1 MIKSHRWLLLCAI
14 LAAGCESEKKADEA
28 IPLDKVPPV
37 VLKAARDKMPDVV
50 LDTAYRDT
58 YNGQPV
64 YEVRGKA
71 KNGKIRE
78 CEVNEKGEV
87 VNVE

>member
-1 MIKSHRWLLLCAI
+1 MRTVDRWLAICAVV
-14 LAAGCESEKKADEA
+14 ATGCGKDLDDEV
-28 IPLDKVPPV
+28 IPIDKVPPA
-37 VLKAARDKMPDVV
+37 VLKAARDKLPEVTF
-50 LDTAYRDT
+50 DTAYRDT
-58 YNGQPV
+58 FNGQPV
-64 YEVRGKA
+64 YEIKGKA